1 MGGRYEAVHALEP
14 IIRQVIEKLEP
25 DEGPDEQERRTP
37 TTYGKRAPQRIVSDD
52 KRWDALSF

>member
-1 MGGRYEAVHALEP
+1 MEP